1 METFVQGWSLT
12 IALCGAIVLVFAY
25 AWLQIARERAWVAA
39 LSAHLL
45 AKHVGEPDKPATGE
59 SRHKQEVRQAVHAIE
74 TASGI
79 DALTRV
85 RDLEKR
91 VQRLEPTLAFWVD
104 LLRQLGLLGTVIG
117 IGLSLAYT
125 GGDLTKLLGPLA
137 LKVWTTVAGLGCSI
151 LLSTMFA
158 RDLTWWVDDA
168 DKHLE
173 AWVAKRGEA

>member
-12 IALCGAIVLVFAY
+12 IVLCGAIVLVFCY

-45 AKHVGEPDKPATGE
+45 AKHVGEKEPGAE
-59 SRHKQEVRQAVHAIE
+59 SRAKQEVRQAVHAIE

-79 DALTRV
+79 DALTRL

-104 LLRQLGLLGTVIG
+104 LLRQLGLLGTVVG
-117 IGLSLAYT
+117 IGLSLSYT

-137 LKVWTTVAGLGCSI
+137 VKVWTTVAGLGCSI
-151 LLSTMFA
+151 LLSTMLA

-168 DKHLE
+168 DKNLE
-173 AWVAKRGEA
+173 AWSAKRSEA